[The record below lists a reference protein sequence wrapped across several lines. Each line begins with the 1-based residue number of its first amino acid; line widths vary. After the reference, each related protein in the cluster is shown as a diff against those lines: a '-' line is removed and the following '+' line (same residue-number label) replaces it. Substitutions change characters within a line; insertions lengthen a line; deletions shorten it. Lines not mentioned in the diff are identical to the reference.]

1 MRKIDDTYE
10 EIKLRAALAVAQWE
24 SLQEKSRIFKKEIQ
38 EAKEFL
44 ERVNTARIKML
55 QPTDVDANSS

>member
-24 SLQEKSRIFKKEIQ
+24 SLQEKSLIFKKEIQ
-38 EAKEFL
+38 KAKKFL
-44 ERVNTARIKML
+44 ERANESKAKTL
-55 QPTDVDANSS
+55 QFTDADASST